1 MGSCPKCGARVKQ
14 KNKSLNVRVCH
25 HCGPIE
31 NVYYLS
37 QEKTM
42 QLEAKITVE
51 LDNTAKAEVIL
62 TNYKGQLV
70 IWSHNAASLD
80 YARKALASYIE
91 VFITQNLG
99 EYITKREYTAVKAYK
114 EIFNVEEVPAV
125 DIQI

>member
-1 MGSCPKCGARVKQ
+1 
-14 KNKSLNVRVCH
+14 
-25 HCGPIE
+25 
-31 NVYYLS
+31 
-37 QEKTM
+37 M

-70 IWSHNAASLD
+70 IWSHNAASLE
-80 YARKALASYIE
+80 YARTALASYIE
-91 VFITQNLG
+91 VFITQTLG

-114 EIFNVEEVPAV
+114 EIFTTKEVAVV